1 MKVALYNS
9 KTRATRGE
17 NVFLSIR
24 RQKAATVIIPFPHIM
39 CVSVCVSLPHRGGAG
54 AHQHVG
60 WPGFAGGVH
69 QVLLI
74 RGSSG
79 EHLACT
85 GESDRE
91 SGREREREGRVCWL
105 VGMQSNVYF
114 YLCVE
119 ATWNAVLMEC
129 THNTCTCIYHAHTF
143 HHWFLGFHVHQM
155 LTALIMYCTRTLYGA
170 YIPHYS

>member
-17 NVFLSIR
+17 NVFLSIT
-24 RQKAATVIIPFPHIM
+24 RQEAATVIIPFPHIV
-39 CVSVCVSLPHRGGAG
+39 CVSVCVSLSLSHRGGAG

-91 SGREREREGRVCWL
+91 SGREREREREGL
-105 VGMQSNVYF
+105 VGWLACRVMCTFTCVLKPLGMQ
-114 YLCVE
+114 C
-119 ATWNAVLMEC
+119 
-129 THNTCTCIYHAHTF
+129 
-143 HHWFLGFHVHQM
+143 
-155 LTALIMYCTRTLYGA
+155 
-170 YIPHYS
+170 